1 MKYWNC
7 VSITCVGKFAKCIKL
22 NTVSK
27 QHSVRLSSPSGAHRH
42 VISVIGFRVR
52 SLKFKIDSKLADV
65 QAFHGIA
72 LWNAPPYRTSEQ
84 TILLMMCQSVHGH
97 EMVFNFSNISQ
108 FFNTFQNFNSQYS
121 SEIQCQE
128 GMFSSIISV
137 YLTFIL

>member
-84 TILLMMCQSVHGH
+84 TILLMSVSLF
-97 EMVFNFSNISQ
+97 MDTKWFSIFQIFLNFSTPFKTLILSIPLK
-108 FFNTFQNFNSQYS
+108 S
-121 SEIQCQE
+121 SARRACFLQSYQC
-128 GMFSSIISV
+128 
-137 YLTFIL
+137 T